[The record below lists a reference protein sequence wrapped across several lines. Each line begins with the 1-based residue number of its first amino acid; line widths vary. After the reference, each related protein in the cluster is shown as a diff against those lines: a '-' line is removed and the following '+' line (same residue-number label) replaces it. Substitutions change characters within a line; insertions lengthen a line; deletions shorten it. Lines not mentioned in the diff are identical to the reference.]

1 MRLECARRN
10 GGLFTYI
17 TWMVLI
23 VVMREVLLQGLIGR
37 GEGRA
42 ELSLGLIVETPSHQ
56 QRYLETV
63 SLINLLS
70 REECACVWTRTGP

>member
-1 MRLECARRN
+1 M
-10 GGLFTYI
+10 F
-17 TWMVLI
+17 
-23 VVMREVLLQGLIGR
+23 QGLIGR

-70 REECACVWTRTGP
+70 CEECACVWTRPGRKDNLIKTNG